1 MSEAAVEAPAH
12 PQSQWAVAA
21 VGLAL
26 LAGGALTLGV
36 ESWKLGALFVVG
48 GLLGVSLYHAV
59 AGINYLFLRH
69 FIME

>member
-1 MSEAAVEAPAH
+1 MSEAAVEAPTH

-21 VGLAL
+21 VGLML
-26 LAGGALTLGV
+26 LAGGALALGA
-36 ESWKLGALFVVG
+36 ESWRHAALFVVG

-59 AGINYLFLRH
+59 ACINYLFLRH